1 MLKLINIK
9 KDYPSPDGAVH
20 ALRGISL
27 NFRKSEFVSI
37 LGPSGCGKTTLLN
50 IIGGLDHYTEGDL
63 HIEGKSTKEYG
74 SRDWD
79 TYRNHSVGFVFQSY
93 NLIPH
98 QTVLANVE
106 LSLTLAGISPAERHA
121 RAKEALA
128 KVGLSDQINK
138 LPRQLSGGQ
147 MQRVAIARSLVNDPE
162 ILLADEPTGALD
174 SVTSTQ
180 VMEILKEISQE
191 RLVIMVTHNPE
202 LADLYSTRIIR
213 LRDGEVID
221 DTHPCDEADIMKEEA
236 QPEREAEAQ
245 PASVAEVAAP
255 QKKSKGKK
263 KHSSMSFGTALSL
276 SFRNLMTKKARTL
289 MISFAGSIGIIGI
302 ALILS
307 VSTGVQALIDSLER
321 GTMSSYPLTIQ
332 GTSIDMGAML
342 GDMMESGTPNE
353 DKQDGYIYSHDV
365 VSGMIGGMSA
375 GIAKNDLAK
384 LKKYLE
390 SGKTNILSYA
400 NDIKY
405 TYLTGIN
412 TYTAVAGEDGK
423 TTYRKN
429 LRDYYEL
436 MEVLG
441 LGSMG
446 GSSYGTMDSLVG
458 TMSASTSVWQQMIGS
473 QAFMEEQY
481 ELLSGAYPTGDYE
494 VVLYVNEKNEISD
507 YVLYMIGFLDVD
519 VLKAYAEALEKH
531 NVDPENNPKPEKPA
545 PVSYTYEELIGK
557 SFQVLTDADHYKL
570 LDGKAVDLSEKELN
584 DLLAKAPTVRISGIL
599 KPSENAVAGTSVG
612 GIGYRSGLVADL
624 IARVEASE
632 VVKAQKENPEKDI
645 FTGAYFRKFT
655 IDDYDMIM
663 GMVAADPKLQ
673 SFLPMMQNMPKEE
686 VVNMA
691 NQMMTANG
699 KSLEK
704 NYATLG
710 VVDPEVPSAISIYP
724 KDFDAKDEI
733 TKILD
738 EFSQTESK
746 LTYTDTIALML
757 ESVTTIVNAIS
768 YVLVAFVS
776 ISLVVSSIM
785 IGVITYISVLERTKE
800 IGILRALGASK
811 RDISRVF
818 NAETLVIGFAAGALG
833 ILVSLLLIAIINVI
847 LFALTELAALKA
859 VLSLPAALVLIGI
872 SMVLT
877 LIAGLFPARIAAK
890 KDPVV
895 ALRTE

>member
-1 MLKLINIK
+1 MLELCNIQ

-20 ALRGISL
+20 ALRGVTI

-50 IIGGLDHYTEGDL
+50 IIGGLDHYTAGDL
-63 HIEGKSTKEYG
+63 RIEGKSTKEYG

-106 LSLTLAGISPAERHA
+106 LSLTLAGIPAAERRA
-121 RAKEALA
+121 RAKAALE
-128 KVGLSDQINK
+128 KVGLADQINK

-180 VMEILKEISQE
+180 VMEILKEISKE

-202 LADLYSTRIIR
+202 LADIYSTRIIR
-213 LRDGEVID
+213 LRDGEVTD
-221 DTHPCDEADIMKEEA
+221 DTNPYDGKAETASEEKT
-236 QPEREAEAQ
+236 AETL
-245 PASVAEVAAP
+245 PA
-255 QKKSKGKK
+255 KRSKGKK
-263 KHSSMSFGTALSL
+263 KHSSMSFRTALSL

-342 GDMMESGTPNE
+342 GDMMENGTPNE
-353 DKQDGYIYSHDV
+353 NKQDGYIYSHDV

-375 GIAKNDLAK
+375 GIAKNDLAA

-390 SGKTNILSYA
+390 SGKTNILSYI

-405 TYLTGIN
+405 SYMTGIN
-412 TYTAVAGEDGK
+412 AYTPILGEDGK

-429 LRDYYEL
+429 MKDYYDL
-436 MEVLG
+436 MEILG
-441 LGSMG
+441 MGSVS
-446 GSSYGTMDSLVG
+446 GSSYGTMDSLMG
-458 TMSASTSVWQQMIGS
+458 AMSSSTSVWQEMIGTDE
-473 QAFMEEQY
+473 FIREQY
-481 ELLSGAYPTGDYE
+481 ELLAGDFPKETYD
-494 VVLYVNEKNEISD
+494 VVLYVNEQNEISD

-519 VLKAYAEALEKH
+519 DLKAYAEALEKH
-531 NVDPENNPKPEKPA
+531 NVDPENNPKPEKLPS
-545 PVSYTYEELIGK
+545 VSYTFDELLGK
-557 SFQVLTDADHYKL
+557 TFRVLTDADHYKL
-570 LDGKAVDLSEKELN
+570 DGGKAKELN
-584 DLLAKAPTVRISGIL
+584 ELELNALLDTAPTIRITGIL
-599 KPSENAVAGTSVG
+599 KPSENAVAGTTVG
-612 GIGYRSGLVADL
+612 GIGYQSEMIADL
-624 IARVEASE
+624 IARVDANE
-632 VVKAQKENPEKDI
+632 VVKAQKANPDKDI
-645 FTGAYFRKFT
+645 FTGAFFRSFT
-655 IDDYDMIM
+655 LDDYDMILQ
-663 GMVAADPKLQ
+663 MVKEDPTLQ
-673 SFLPMMQNMPKEE
+673 AYLPMMQNMPKEQ
-686 VVNMA
+686 VIAMA
-691 NQMMTANG
+691 NQMMSANG
-699 KSLEK
+699 TSLEK
-704 NYATLG
+704 NYMTLG
-710 VVDPEVPSAISIYP
+710 VVDVENPSAISIYP
-724 KDFDAKDEI
+724 KDFEAKDAI
-733 TKILD
+733 NAILE
-738 EFSQTESK
+738 EFSAKESK
-746 LTYTDTIALML
+746 LTYTDTIAIML

-768 YVLVAFVS
+768 YVLVAFVA

-818 NAETLVIGFAAGALG
+818 NAETMVIGFSAGALG
-833 ILVSLLLIAIINVI
+833 ILISLVFIAIINVI

-859 VLSLPAALVLIGI
+859 VLGVPAALILIGI
-872 SMVLT
+872 SVVLT
-877 LIAGLFPARIAAK
+877 LIAGLFPAKVAAN

>member
-1 MLKLINIK
+1 MLKLINIQ

-20 ALRGISL
+20 ALRGVSL

-50 IIGGLDHYTEGDL
+50 IIGGLDHYTNGDL
-63 HIEGKSTKEYG
+63 HIQGKSTKEYG

-106 LSLTLAGISPAERHA
+106 LALTLAGISPSERRE
-121 RAKEALA
+121 RAKAALE
-128 KVGLSDQINK
+128 KVGLGDQINK

-180 VMEILKEISQE
+180 VMEILKEISKE

-202 LADLYSTRIIR
+202 LADIYSTRIIR
-213 LRDGEVID
+213 LKDGEVTD
-221 DTHPCDEADIMKEEA
+221 DSNPYDGEAVVAVADEKAL
-236 QPEREAEAQ
+236 
-245 PASVAEVAAP
+245 VP
-255 QKKSKGKK
+255 QKSKGKK
-263 KHSSMSFGTALSL
+263 KHSSMSFFTALSL
-276 SFRNLMTKKARTL
+276 SFRNLMTKKARTV

-332 GTSIDMGAML
+332 STTFDMGAML

-353 DKQDGYIYSHDV
+353 NKQDGYVYSHDV
-365 VSGMIGGMSA
+365 VSGMISGMNA
-375 GIAKNDLAK
+375 GIAYNDLAA
-384 LKKYLE
+384 LKQYIE
-390 SGKTNILSYA
+390 SGETNISDYT

-405 TYLTGIN
+405 SYMTGVN
-412 TYTAVAGEDGK
+412 SYTAVTDENGNVSF
-423 TTYRKN
+423 RKN
-429 LRDYYEL
+429 LKDYYDL
-436 MEVLG
+436 MGELG
-441 LGSMG
+441 LPVPGA
-446 GSSYGTMDSLVG
+446 SSSGTMDSLMG
-458 TMSASTSVWQQMIGS
+458 SMTSSTSVWQEMIGS
-473 QAFMEEQY
+473 DEFVKSQY
-481 ELLSGAYPTGDYE
+481 DLLAGSFPTETYD
-494 VVLYVNEKNEISD
+494 VVLYVNEQNEISD
-507 YVLYMIGFLDVD
+507 YVLYMIGFLNYEELKEYVD
-519 VLKAYAEALEKH
+519 QLEAH
-531 NVDPENNPKPEKPA
+531 NTDPLNNPEPQKPA
-545 PVSYTYEELIGK
+545 PVSYTYDDLLGK
-557 SFQVLTDADHYKL
+557 TFRVLTDADHYKMENGL
-570 LDGKAVDLSEKELN
+570 AVERNEAELN
-584 DLLAKAPTVRISGIL
+584 ELLKNAPTVRITGIL
-599 KPSENAVAGTSVG
+599 KPSENAVAGTVVG
-612 GIGYRSGLVADL
+612 GIGYKGEMITDL
-624 IARVEASE
+624 IARVEESD
-632 VVKAQKENPEKDI
+632 VVKAQKANEGVDI
-645 FTGAYFRKFT
+645 FSGNPFVKYTLADYEGIRAQIEANPQFSMMLPMLNIS
-655 IDDYDMIM
+655 IDD
-663 GMVAADPKLQ
+663 
-673 SFLPMMQNMPKEE
+673 KEAI
-686 VVNMA
+686 VNLANEYMA
-691 NQMMTANG
+691 SQTT
-699 KSLEK
+699 LEK

-710 VVDPEVPSAISIYP
+710 VVNVENPAAISIYP
-724 KDFDAKDEI
+724 KDFDSKDAI
-733 TKILD
+733 NTILD
-738 EFSQTESK
+738 DFSKTKSK

-768 YVLVAFVS
+768 YVLVAFVA

-818 NAETLVIGFAAGALG
+818 NAETLVIGFSAGLLG
-833 ILVSLLLIAIINVI
+833 ILISLILIGIINII

-859 VLSLPAALVLIGI
+859 VLSLPAALILIGI

-877 LIAGLFPARIAAK
+877 LIAGLFPASVAAK

>member
-9 KDYPSPDGAVH
+9 KDYPSQGGAVH
-20 ALRGISL
+20 ALRGVTL

-50 IIGGLDHYTEGDL
+50 IIGGLDHYTDGDL
-63 HIEGKSTKEYG
+63 HIAGKSTKEYG

-106 LSLTLAGISPAERHA
+106 LSLTLAGISPAERRERA
-121 RAKEALA
+121 RAALE

-174 SVTSTQ
+174 SGTSTQ
-180 VMEILKEISQE
+180 VMEILKEISKE

-213 LRDGEVID
+213 LKDGVVTAD
-221 DTHPCDEADIMKEEA
+221 SNPYDGDTDAA
-236 QPEREAEAQ
+236 AAEA
-245 PASVAEVAAP
+245 AALP
-255 QKKSKGKK
+255 PKKSKGKK
-263 KHSSMSFGTALSL
+263 KHSSMSFFTALSL

-332 GTSIDMGAML
+332 GTTFDMGAML
-342 GDMMESGTPNE
+342 GNMMESGTPNE
-353 DKQDGYIYSHDV
+353 NKKDGYIYSHDV
-365 VSGMIGGMSA
+365 VSGMISGMNA
-375 GIAKNDLAK
+375 GIAYNDLTA
-384 LKKYLE
+384 LKQYLE
-390 SGKTNILSYA
+390 SGKTNIQEYV

-405 TYLTGIN
+405 SYATGIN
-412 TYTAVAGEDGK
+412 SYTAVTDENGNLSF
-423 TTYRKN
+423 RKN
-429 LRDYYEL
+429 LKDYYEL
-436 MEVLG
+436 MGELG
-441 LGSMG
+441 LPVPG
-446 GSSYGTMDSLVG
+446 GSSSGTMESLMG
-458 TMSASTSVWQQMIGS
+458 SMASSTSVWQEMIGS
-473 QAFMEEQY
+473 DEFMKEQY
-481 ELLSGAYPTGDYE
+481 DILAGDFPKETYD
-494 VVLYVNEKNEISD
+494 VVLYVNEENEISD
-507 YVLYMIGFLDVD
+507 YVLYMIGFLDFD
-519 VLKAYAEALEKH
+519 ALKDYVEALEAH
-531 NVDPENNPKPEKPA
+531 NTDPQNNPAPEKPA
-545 PVSYTYEELIGK
+545 PVSYTYDDLLGRT
-557 SFQVLTDADHYKL
+557 FRVLTDADHYKMEN
-570 LDGKAVDLSEKELN
+570 GKAVERTEAELN
-584 DLLAKAPTVRISGIL
+584 ELLKTAPTVRITGIL
-599 KPSENAVAGTSVG
+599 KPSENAVAGTVVG
-612 GIGYRSGLVADL
+612 GIGYQGGLITDL
-624 IARVEASE
+624 IARVDASE
-632 VVKAQKENPEKDI
+632 VVKAQKANPEKDI
-645 FTGAYFRKFT
+645 FTGAYFRSFT
-655 IDDYDMIM
+655 IDDYDLIIEMM
-663 GMVAADPKLQ
+663 AADPDLQ
-673 SFLPMMQNMPKEE
+673 MYLPMVQNMPREQ
-686 VVNMA
+686 VVSMA

-699 KSLEK
+699 TSLEK
-704 NYATLG
+704 NYQTLG
-710 VVDPEVPSAISIYP
+710 VVDVENPSAISIYP
-724 KDFDAKDEI
+724 KDFDSKDAI
-733 TKILD
+733 NAILD
-738 EFSQTESK
+738 DFSKTQSK

-768 YVLVAFVS
+768 YVLVAFVA

-818 NAETLVIGFAAGALG
+818 NAETLVIGFSAGALG
-833 ILVSLLLIAIINVI
+833 ILVSLILIGIINVI
-847 LFALTELAALKA
+847 LFTLTELAALKA
-859 VLSLPAALVLIGI
+859 VLSFPAALILIGI
-872 SMVLT
+872 SMLLT
-877 LIAGLFPARIAAK
+877 LIAGLLPASIAAK
-890 KDPVV
+890 RDPVV

>member
-1 MLKLINIK
+1 MLKLIGIK

-20 ALRGISL
+20 ALRGVTL
-27 NFRKSEFVSI
+27 NFRRSEFVSI

-50 IIGGLDHYTEGDL
+50 IIGGLDHYTDGDL
-63 HIEGKSTKEYG
+63 YIEGKSTKEYG
-74 SRDWD
+74 DRDWD
-79 TYRNHSVGFVFQSY
+79 TYRNHSIGFVFQSY

-98 QTVLANVE
+98 QTVLSNVE
-106 LSLTLAGISPAERHA
+106 LALTLAGITPAERRE
-121 RAKEALA
+121 RAVAALE

-174 SVTSTQ
+174 SVTSTA
-180 VMEILKEISQE
+180 VMEILKEISRE

-202 LADLYSTRIIR
+202 LADEYSTRIIR
-213 LRDGEVID
+213 LKDGEVTD
-221 DTHPCDEADIMKEEA
+221 DSNPYDGEEPATSEAIA
-236 QPEREAEAQ
+236 
-245 PASVAEVAAP
+245 AEVGKATPVPA
-255 QKKSKGKK
+255 KKSKGKK
-263 KHSSMSFGTALSL
+263 KHSSMSFLTALSL

-332 GTSIDMGAML
+332 GTTFDMGAML

-353 DKQDGYIYSHDV
+353 NKQDGYVYSHDV
-365 VSGMIGGMSA
+365 VSGMISGMNA
-375 GIAKNDLAK
+375 GIAYNDLAA

-390 SGKTNILSYA
+390 GGETNILDYVNHIRYSYM
-400 NDIKY
+400 
-405 TYLTGIN
+405 TGIN
-412 TYTAVAGEDGK
+412 SFTVISGTDGSV
-423 TTYRKN
+423 TFREN

-436 MEVLG
+436 MGELG
-441 LGSMG
+441 LPVPG
-446 GSSYGTMDSLVG
+446 GSTSGTMDSLMG
-458 TMSASTSVWQQMIGS
+458 SMSAGTSVWQEMIGTDE
-473 QAFMEEQY
+473 FIREQY
-481 ELLSGAYPTGDYE
+481 DLLAGDFPTETYD
-494 VVLYVNEKNEISD
+494 VVLYVNEQNEISD
-507 YVLYMIGFLDVD
+507 YVLYMIGFLDFD
-519 VLKAYAEALEKH
+519 ALKDYVEKLEAH
-531 NVDPENNPKPEKPA
+531 NTDPENNPAPEKPK
-545 PVSYTYEELIGK
+545 PVSYTFEEILGK
-557 SFQVLTDADHYKL
+557 SFRVLTDADRYKL
-570 LDGKAVDLSEKELN
+570 VDGKAVERTEAELN
-584 DLLAKAPTVRISGIL
+584 ELLLTAPTVRITGIL
-599 KPSENAVAGTSVG
+599 KPSENAVAGTVVG
-612 GIGYRSGLVADL
+612 GIGYKSALVTDL
-624 IARVEASE
+624 IARVEASD
-632 VVKAQKENPEKDI
+632 VVKAQKANEGVDI
-645 FTGAYFRKFT
+645 FSGNPFIKYTLGDYEMLREQIEANPQFSMMLPMLGIS
-655 IDDYDMIM
+655 IDDQEAI
-663 GMVAADPKLQ
+663 VKLANEYMASQ
-673 SFLPMMQNMPKEE
+673 S
-686 VVNMA
+686 
-691 NQMMTANG
+691 T
-699 KSLEK
+699 LEK

-710 VVDPEVPSAISIYP
+710 VVDPENPSSISIYP

-733 TKILD
+733 NRILD
-738 EFSQTESK
+738 EFSTTKSK

-768 YVLVAFVS
+768 YVLVAFVA

-800 IGILRALGASK
+800 IGILRALGASR
-811 RDISRVF
+811 RDISCVF

-833 ILVSLLLIAIINVI
+833 ILVSLVLIAIINVI

-859 VLSLPAALVLIGI
+859 VLSFPAALILIGI

-877 LIAGLFPARIAAK
+877 LIAGLFPASVAAK

>member
-1 MLKLINIK
+1 MLKLINIH

-20 ALRGISL
+20 ALRGVSL
-27 NFRKSEFVSI
+27 HFRKSEFVSI

-50 IIGGLDHYTEGDL
+50 IIGGLDHYTDGDL
-63 HIEGKSTKEYG
+63 QIEGKSTKEYG

-79 TYRNHSVGFVFQSY
+79 TYRNHRIGFVFQSY

-98 QTVLANVE
+98 QTVLSNVE
-106 LSLTLAGISPAERHA
+106 LALTLAGISPAERRA
-121 RAKEALA
+121 RATEALA
-128 KVGLSDQINK
+128 KVGLSDQLNK
-138 LPRQLSGGQ
+138 LPAQLSGGQ

-213 LRDGEVID
+213 LKDGEITD
-221 DTHPCDEADIMKEEA
+221 DTNPYGGDEILPTEK
-236 QPEREAEAQ
+236 
-245 PASVAEVAAP
+245 SVDAP
-255 QKKSKGKK
+255 QKRSKGKK
-263 KHSSMSFGTALSL
+263 KHSSMSFLTALSL

-353 DKQDGYIYSHDV
+353 NKQDGYVYSHDV
-365 VSGMIGGMSA
+365 VSGMISGMSA
-375 GIAKNDLAK
+375 GIAKNDLVS
-384 LKKYLE
+384 LKKHIE
-390 SGKTNILSYA
+390 SGKTNILSYV

-405 TYLTGIN
+405 SYMTGIN
-412 TYTAVAGEDGK
+412 TYTPTVSGGK
-423 TTYRKN
+423 TSYRQNMK
-429 LRDYYEL
+429 DYYDL
-436 MEVLG
+436 MDALG
-441 LGSMG
+441 LPVPGG
-446 GSSYGTMDSLVG
+446 GSSYDTMDSLMG
-458 TMSASTSVWQQMIGS
+458 SMSSGSSVWQEMIGS
-473 QAFMEEQY
+473 ESFMEEQY
-481 ELLSGAYPTGDYE
+481 QLLAGAYPTETYD
-494 VVLYVNEKNEISD
+494 VVLYVNEQNEISD
-507 YVLYMIGFLDVD
+507 YVLYMIGFLDIN
-519 VLKAYAEALEKH
+519 VLQEYTEALEKH
-531 NVDPENNPKPEKPA
+531 NVDPANNPKPEKPA
-545 PVSYTYEELIGK
+545 PVSYTYEELLGK
-557 SFQVLTDADHYKL
+557 SFRILTDADHYKL
-570 LDGKAVDLSEKELN
+570 ENGKAVELSETELKA
-584 DLLAKAPTVRISGIL
+584 LLDTAPTARITGIL
-599 KPSENAVAGTSVG
+599 KPSENAVAGTVVG
-612 GIGYRSGLVADL
+612 GIGYKSEMISDL
-624 IARVEASE
+624 IARVDANE
-632 VVKAQKENPEKDI
+632 VVKAQKANPEKDI
-645 FTGAYFRKFT
+645 FTGAYFRDFT
-655 IDDYDMIM
+655 LEDYDAIMQMI
-663 GMVAADPKLQ
+663 ASDPALQ
-673 SFLPMMQNMPKEE
+673 QYLPMMQNMPKEQ
-686 VVNMA
+686 VVAMA
-691 NQMMTANG
+691 NQMMTAEG

-704 NYATLG
+704 NYMKLG
-710 VVDPEVPSAISIYP
+710 VVDVNNPSAISIYP
-724 KDFDAKDEI
+724 KDFDSKDAI
-733 TKILD
+733 NQILD
-738 EFSQTESK
+738 DFSKNQSK

-768 YVLVAFVS
+768 YVLVAFVA

-818 NAETLVIGFAAGALG
+818 NAETLVIGFSAGALG
-833 ILVSLLLIAIINVI
+833 ILVSLIFIVIINVI

-859 VLSLPAALVLIGI
+859 VLSIPAALILIGI

-877 LIAGLFPARIAAK
+877 LIAGLFPARLAAK

>member
-1 MLKLINIK
+1 MLKLININ

-20 ALRGISL
+20 ALRGVSL

-50 IIGGLDHYTEGDL
+50 IIGGLDHYTDGDL

-98 QTVLANVE
+98 QTVLSNVE
-106 LSLTLAGISPAERHA
+106 LSLTLAGISPAERRERA
-121 RAKEALA
+121 RAALE
-128 KVGLSDQINK
+128 KVGLGDQINK

-180 VMEILKEISQE
+180 VMEILKEISKE

-202 LADLYSTRIIR
+202 LADIYSTRIIR
-213 LRDGEVID
+213 LKDGEVTD
-221 DTHPCDEADIMKEEA
+221 DSNPYDGEETA
-236 QPEREAEAQ
+236 TVVETT
-245 PASVAEVAAP
+245 VLAP
-255 QKKSKGKK
+255 KKSKGKK
-263 KHSSMSFGTALSL
+263 KHSSMSFFTALSL
-276 SFRNLMTKKARTL
+276 SFRNLMTKKARTI

-332 GTSIDMGAML
+332 STTFDMGAML

-353 DKQDGYIYSHDV
+353 NKQEGYVYSHDV
-365 VSGMIGGMSA
+365 VSGMISGMSA
-375 GIAKNDLAK
+375 GIAYNDLTT
-384 LKKYLE
+384 LKQYLE
-390 SGKTNILSYA
+390 SGETNISDYT

-405 TYLTGIN
+405 SYMTGIN
-412 TYTAVAGEDGK
+412 SYTAVADENGNISF
-423 TTYRKN
+423 RKN
-429 LRDYYEL
+429 LKDYYDL
-436 MEVLG
+436 MGELG
-441 LGSMG
+441 LPVPGA
-446 GSSYGTMDSLVG
+446 SSSGTMDSL
-458 TMSASTSVWQQMIGS
+458 MSSMTSSTSVWQEMIGS
-473 QAFMEEQY
+473 EKFIKEQY
-481 ELLSGAYPTGDYE
+481 DLLAGSFPTETYD
-494 VVLYVNEKNEISD
+494 VVLYVNEQNEISD
-507 YVLYMIGFLDVD
+507 YVLYMIGFLDYE
-519 VLKAYAEALEKH
+519 VLKDYVEKLEAY
-531 NVDPENNPKPEKPA
+531 NTDPLNNPEPQKPA
-545 PVSYTYEELIGK
+545 PVSYTYDDLLGK
-557 SFQVLTDADHYKL
+557 TFRVLTDADHYKMEN
-570 LDGKAVDLSEKELN
+570 GKAKERTEAELN
-584 DLLAKAPTVRISGIL
+584 ELLANAPTVRITGIL
-599 KPSENAVAGTSVG
+599 KPSENAVAGTVVG
-612 GIGYRSGLVADL
+612 GIGYKSELIADL
-624 IARVEASE
+624 ISRVEASD
-632 VVKAQKENPEKDI
+632 VVKAQKASPEKDI
-645 FTGAYFRKFT
+645 FTGGFFRKLT
-655 IDDYDMIM
+655 IEDYDMIM
-663 GMVAADPKLQ
+663 QMMAADPKLQ
-673 SFLPMMQNMPKEE
+673 MYLPMAQQMPPEK
-686 VVNMA
+686 VVEMA
-691 NQMMTANG
+691 NGMMTAQGASFDANLQ
-699 KSLEK
+699 K
-704 NYATLG
+704 LG
-710 VVDPEVPSAISIYP
+710 VVDPAKPAAISIYP
-724 KDFDAKDEI
+724 KDFDSKDAI
-733 TKILD
+733 NTILD
-738 EFSQTESK
+738 DFSKTKSK

-768 YVLVAFVS
+768 YVLVAFVA

-818 NAETLVIGFAAGALG
+818 NAETLVIGFSAGLLG
-833 ILVSLLLIAIINVI
+833 ILISLVLIAVINVI

-859 VLSLPAALVLIGI
+859 VLSFPAALILIGI

-877 LIAGLFPARIAAK
+877 LIAGLFPASVAAK